1 MHLSNP
7 QPRCNWVN
15 LKNQTYIDYH
25 DAEWG
30 EPLHDDH
37 LLFELLCLEG
47 AQAGVTWEMV
57 LNKREEYR
65 RCFWNFDIETL
76 VSKSDEELLVRIKDF
91 GVIRN
96 KLKTIGVKKNALAF
110 QKIVSQ
116 HGSLD
121 KFLWNYVDNQPI
133 VSVWDNYKDA
143 PTSTEISTR
152 LSKDLKRY
160 GFTFVGP
167 VICYAFMQSCGMVSD
182 HKKGCWKSPQI

>member
-1 MHLSNP
+1 MSTKPL
-7 QPRCNWVN
+7 QRCSWVN

-25 DAEWG
+25 DTEWG

-76 VSKSDEELLVRIKDF
+76 ISKTDEELLTRIHDF
-91 GVIRN
+91 GVIKN

-110 QKIVSQ
+110 I
-116 HGSLD
+116 
-121 KFLWNYVDNQPI
+121 
-133 VSVWDNYKDA
+133 
-143 PTSTEISTR
+143 
-152 LSKDLKRY
+152 
-160 GFTFVGP
+160 
-167 VICYAFMQSCGMVSD
+167 
-182 HKKGCWKSPQI
+182 